1 MKTSNII
8 LRISPEQ
15 KQTWVEYAKLM
26 GISVG
31 ELIRTAV
38 EKEIQRITKLIEDL
52 KLDLEPLEKEIKQ

>member
-1 MKTSNII
+1 MKTANII

-15 KQTWVEYAKLM
+15 KKTWVEYAKLM

-38 EKEIQRITKLIEDL
+38 EKEINSGPTE
-52 KLDLEPLEKEIKQ
+52 EIFKKQE